1 VAFYLEFFKSLFIF
15 GWPLILLYRRSCTIF
30 DLCGLQTSLD
40 LRPFLGFFQNVDF
53 CLVGHRFF
61 EVSGIVG
68 RRFLF
73 LESFIDFGDRDF
85 LYLLQISACLCIFVE
100 CKRLQVLAC
109 GLFSLFYKLPSACF
123 PWKWID
129 VE

>member
-1 VAFYLEFFKSLFIF
+1 LEFFKSLFIF
-15 GWPLILLYRRSCTIF
+15 GWPLILLYGRSYTIF
-30 DLCGLQTSLD
+30 DLCGLQASLG

-73 LESFIDFGDRDF
+73 LESFIDFGDQDF

-100 CKRLQVLAC
+100 CKRLQVLA
-109 GLFSLFYKLPSACF
+109 
-123 PWKWID
+123 
-129 VE
+129 